1 LYQESGADFKTQSRC
16 WIVHKHEGNR
26 NSKWESIKGVEKKRR
41 ETKKFRRQKR
51 KEPEEKN
58 MPKSRTL

>member
-1 LYQESGADFKTQSRC
+1 LGKPFFQ
-16 WIVHKHEGNR
+16 IVHKHEGNR